1 MKDGKG
7 GWEEIEQS
15 VLPPWI
21 LRLDDEKANVTSG
34 LSSLKH
40 F

>member
-15 VLPPWI
+15 VPPWI